1 MDQNL
6 RDAAI
11 AAGRESFL
19 ATTGS
24 VSPAYE
30 LLARHAPDTFAG
42 YCMIRAGVMR
52 DTDQGGA
59 LPLATKELIFA
70 ALDAAVVQPDGC
82 RIHACNA
89 IRAGASLAQLAE
101 VMTQAIMVGGITAW
115 NLAGAPALAA
125 AEALVA
131 DLAGGG
137 AGARGQ
143 P

>member
-1 MDQNL
+1 MDDTM
-6 RDAAI
+6 REAAI
-11 AAGRESFL
+11 EAGRASFL

-24 VSPAYE
+24 VSPRYE

-42 YCMIRAGVMR
+42 YCMMRAALMR
-52 DTDQGGA
+52 DVADGAA

-70 ALDAAVVQPDGC
+70 ALDAVVAQADGC

-89 IRAGASLAQLAE
+89 IRAGATLAQLAE
-101 VMTQAIMVGGITAW
+101 AMTQAIMVGGITAW
-115 NLAGAPALAA
+115 NLAGAQAMEAAEALAA
-125 AEALVA
+125 A
-131 DLAGGG
+131 DRD